1 MLERT
6 KKPPIE
12 LKFIGP
18 SENGEKAINALQSLG
33 FAYISDSITMSELFE
48 DFEEGAFLAV
58 ALLGAR
64 TKENLTQKQLSK
76 LTGIPQRHIS
86 EIENNKRA
94 IGAKRARMLGKVLS
108 VSYKIFL

>member
-1 MLERT
+1 MLEHM

-18 SENGEKAINALQSLG
+18 SENRDKAIDALRPFG
-33 FAYISDSITMSELFE
+33 FSDVSDYISADDLF
-48 DFEEGAFLAV
+48 DFEQTPGIS
-58 ALLGAR
+58 LLGAR
-64 TKENLTQKQLSK
+64 TKENVTQKELSK

-94 IGAKRARMLGKVLS
+94 IGIKRAKLLGATLNID
-108 VSYKIFL
+108 YKIFL